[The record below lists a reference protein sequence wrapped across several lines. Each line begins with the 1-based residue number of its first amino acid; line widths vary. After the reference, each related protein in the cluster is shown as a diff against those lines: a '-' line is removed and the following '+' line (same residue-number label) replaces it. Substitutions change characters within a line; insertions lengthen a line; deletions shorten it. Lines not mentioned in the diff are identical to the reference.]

1 MKLRKPHIDIRDK
14 ELNLFKYSKEGI
26 LITFNHRTINLSNN
40 ILINRDGCLEW
51 LESLLEN
58 DLPLQQIRDIKNV
71 IKELNE
77 D

>member
-26 LITFNHRTINLSNN
+26 LITFNHRTINLSKN
-40 ILINRDGCLEW
+40 ILIDRDGVLEW
-51 LESLLEN
+51 LETLLDN
-58 DLPLQQIRDIKNV
+58 DLPNQQRRDIKNV